1 MGYTMEFT
9 SKTLNQLMEF
19 SWTLNLYMTFFLTRV
34 PSSTMMSLNRHHK
47 PQATLVWYGYVVSN

>member
-1 MGYTMEFT
+1 MEFT